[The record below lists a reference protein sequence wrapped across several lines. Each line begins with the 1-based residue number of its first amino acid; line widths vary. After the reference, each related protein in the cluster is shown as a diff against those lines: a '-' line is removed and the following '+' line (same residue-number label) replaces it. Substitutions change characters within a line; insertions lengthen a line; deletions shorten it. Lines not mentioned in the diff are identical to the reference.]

1 MVGQTMRSEPIAEIA
16 IDAQGRLCVRPESA
30 EFPFIHRAAM
40 QVGWDA
46 AGRYLFSPPP
56 KDWTPAD
63 WFRHILAAARQEY
76 GVALVV
82 TERTSWRG
90 LGPGERDAMLST
102 GLDAGPLTK

>member
-1 MVGQTMRSEPIAEIA
+1 MRREAIAQIA

-46 AGRYLFSPPP
+46 AERHLFSPPP

-63 WFRHILAAARQEY
+63 WFRQILAAVREEY
-76 GVALVV
+76 GVALALTASTTWQGVAQ
-82 TERTSWRG
+82 TD
-90 LGPGERDAMLST
+90 RDAIRSAC
-102 GLDAGPLTK
+102 AGDEP

>member
-1 MVGQTMRSEPIAEIA
+1 MRREAIAQIA
-16 IDAQGRLCVRPESA
+16 IDTQGRLCVRPESA
-30 EFPFIHRAAM
+30 EFPLIHRAAM

-46 AGRYLFSPPP
+46 AERHLFSPPP

-63 WFRHILAAARQEY
+63 WFQQILAAVREEY

-90 LGPGERDAMLST
+90 MGPAERDAMLST